1 MFGRRTCTCLKS
13 SEVFGERGTEQ
24 IQARM
29 GDSIK
34 LKKLKPEKLKPKI
47 SPKACVIMVGS
58 TNTGKSTTV
67 NIMTKST
74 DCPEGED
81 TNAKP
86 CTQNLHEVE
95 DKDTGLIYMDNPGQL
110 LTDILSS

>member
-1 MFGRRTCTCLKS
+1 
-13 SEVFGERGTEQ
+13 
-24 IQARM
+24 M
-29 GDSIK
+29 GDIQ
-34 LKKLKPEKLKPKI
+34 LENLKPEKVKPKI

-74 DCPEGED
+74 DCKVGED

-86 CTQNLHEVE
+86 CTQKLHLVE
-95 DKDTGLIYMDNPGQL
+95 DKGTELIYMDNPGSA
-110 LTDILSS
+110 TPR

>member
-1 MFGRRTCTCLKS
+1 
-13 SEVFGERGTEQ
+13 
-24 IQARM
+24 M
-29 GDSIK
+29 GDIK
-34 LKKLKPEKLKPKI
+34 MEKLKPEKLKTKI

-86 CTQNLHEVE
+86 CTQKLHEVE

-110 LTDILSS
+110 HTPRYFIQILLSSCNFFVVSLKCVRLG

>member
-1 MFGRRTCTCLKS
+1 MSAGVVQVLSLLRTSEKEGHGTDS
-13 SEVFGERGTEQ
+13 SQE
-24 IQARM
+24 M
-29 GDSIK
+29 GDIK
-34 LKKLKPEKLKPKI
+34 LEKLKPKI

-86 CTQNLHEVE
+86 CTQKLHAVE
-95 DKDTGLIYMDNPGQL
+95 DKATGLIYMDNPGQL
-110 LTDILSS
+110 LTDILSSCNFM